1 MFLPA
6 RYVWIKLETFADTR
20 KVVRAII
27 FTMQYIKPT
36 ECHQLVKDFSKFIEE
51 RSSVVRS
58 YFLTPILSDF
68 ELLNDATLIMQN
80 LLVSLEIKTKELSL
94 TSVTF

>member
-1 MFLPA
+1 MFSTIKLKFKSEEKLFLPA
-6 RYVWIKLETFADTR
+6 RYVWIELETFADTR

-58 YFLTPILSDF
+58 YYFNPNSVGLSNF
-68 ELLNDATLIMQN
+68 
-80 LLVSLEIKTKELSL
+80 K
-94 TSVTF
+94 